1 MNPSSEQIIVSTE
14 VAIPDKIVVGK
25 GFLSFFR
32 RRWTTKKK
40 SLPDKLFSVPN
51 NGIVTIPVMIEE
63 PEAVEVKITV
73 SNFKNYRADKVAV
86 KSN

>member
-14 VAIPDKIVVGK
+14 VVIPDQYVKK
-25 GFLSFFR
+25 YWAR
-32 RRWTTKKK
+32 YWTRKKK

-51 NGIVTIPVMIEE
+51 NGMVTIPVMIEE

-86 KSN
+86 KNN

>member
-1 MNPSSEQIIVSTE
+1 MNPSSEQITVSTE
-14 VAIPDKIVVGK
+14 VVLPDQYVKN
-25 GFLSFFR
+25 FWAPY
-32 RRWTTKKK
+32 WTAKKK
-40 SLPDKLFSVPN
+40 SLPDNLFSVPN
-51 NGIVTIPVMIEE
+51 NGMITIPVMIEE